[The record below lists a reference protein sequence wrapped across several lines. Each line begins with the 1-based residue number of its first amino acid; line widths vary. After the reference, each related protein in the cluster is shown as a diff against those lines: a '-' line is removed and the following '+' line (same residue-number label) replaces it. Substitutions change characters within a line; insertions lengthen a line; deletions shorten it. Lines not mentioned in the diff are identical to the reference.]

1 MKIILEN
8 VIKGI
13 TVTGVAKIQND
24 KGEVVNNVPFNVRT
38 TEELNL
44 FVNNLLTIQSDFSAV
59 SDGEF
64 TVKPIVEKEKDL
76 VQEALNAVYEGEGK
90 LKAKIIDQTEYD
102 ALVSNYK
109 NLVNSKKDNK

>member
-24 KGEVVNNVPFNVRT
+24 KGE
-38 TEELNL
+38 
-44 FVNNLLTIQSDFSAV
+44 
-59 SDGEF
+59 
-64 TVKPIVEKEKDL
+64 
-76 VQEALNAVYEGEGK
+76 GK

-109 NLVNSKKDNK
+109 NLANSKKDKK